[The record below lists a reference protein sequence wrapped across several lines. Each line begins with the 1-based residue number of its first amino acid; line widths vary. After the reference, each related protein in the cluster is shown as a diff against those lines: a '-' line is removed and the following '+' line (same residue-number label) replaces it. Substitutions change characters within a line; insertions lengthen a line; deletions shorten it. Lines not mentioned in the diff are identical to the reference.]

1 MSKKKILKAVL
12 KKKPIRDLK
21 FKSPNVRKANALII
35 KANKIMGQAMK
46 PDMVK
51 GKRNEASS
59 LKGKAYKL
67 LKNESKGLNKRAS
80 KIKIGMDKLLDED
93 KEFIKGGPRAVKAYD
108 KARDKYEKLIK
119 EAEEA
124 EKMSNEIMKIKRAIG
139 GAIKKGAKAVVKRGR
154 KSKRG
159 RPKKKVETPVV
170 TKKKQDPF
178 KIKKLPGESDAAFKK
193 RKASITKLRKQQE
206 KEKATESKK
215 SLPSTKERTAQSRVI
230 PPERKKQSK
239 KQFRRRVQQGLIG
252 VTKKG
257 ETKNIGR
264 YAEPTEDIFDKLG
277 YTKGSS
283 RGSGQEFSDK
293 ELEALGYQIK
303 KAGGPLKPIP
313 AGNKGLPNLPTV
325 VRNKMGFMKA
335 GGKIQRRAGG
345 GVALRGF
352 GVTRKK

>member
-1 MSKKKILKAVL
+1 MVSK
-12 KKKPIRDLK
+12 
-21 FKSPNVRKANALII
+21 II
-35 KANKIMGQAMK
+35 KK
-46 PDMVK
+46 V
-51 GKRNEASS
+51 
-59 LKGKAYKL
+59 
-67 LKNESKGLNKRAS
+67 
-80 KIKIGMDKLLDED
+80 
-93 KEFIKGGPRAVKAYD
+93 
-108 KARDKYEKLIK
+108 
-119 EAEEA
+119 
-124 EKMSNEIMKIKRAIG
+124 
-139 GAIKKGAKAVVKRGR
+139 AKAVVKRGR

-193 RKASITKLRKQQE
+193 RKASISKLRKQQE

-257 ETKNIGR
+257 ETKNIGK
-264 YAEPTEDIFDKLG
+264 YTEPKEDIFDKLG

-313 AGNKGLPNLPTV
+313 AGNKGLPNLPTA
-325 VRNKMGFMKA
+325 VRNKMGFKKM
-335 GGKIQRRAGG
+335 GGKVQKRAGG

-352 GVTRKK
+352 GATRKN